1 MPGRVRTRR
10 QFAQFSRP
18 SARGRSGSL
27 RVSFVGIEGD
37 GVKVAFAISRKVG
50 SAVVRNRL
58 RRRLR
63 AMFDGVSNDLQQGLY
78 LVKCDIRTKDLT
90 YDELHSQLHEA
101 LRGAGVL

>member
-1 MPGRVRTRR
+1 M
-10 QFAQFSRP
+10 
-18 SARGRSGSL
+18 
-27 RVSFVGIEGD
+27 SFVRIDGD

-63 AMFDGVSNDLQQGLY
+63 AMFDGLSSDLNQGLY
-78 LVKCDIRTKDLT
+78 LVKCDIRAKDLS

-101 LRGAGVL
+101 LRGAGVI

>member
-1 MPGRVRTRR
+1 M
-10 QFAQFSRP
+10 
-18 SARGRSGSL
+18 
-27 RVSFVGIEGD
+27 RVSFVRIEGD

-63 AMFDGVSNDLQQGLY
+63 AMFDGLSSHLHQGLY
-78 LVKCDIRTKDLT
+78 LVKCDIRAKDLS
-90 YDELHSQLHEA
+90 YDELHSQLREA

>member
-1 MPGRVRTRR
+1 MR
-10 QFAQFSRP
+10 
-18 SARGRSGSL
+18 
-27 RVSFVGIEGD
+27 IEGD

-63 AMFDGVSNDLQQGLY
+63 AMFDGLSDDLVQGLY
-78 LVKCDIRTKDLT
+78 LVKCDIRAKDLS
-90 YDELHSQLHEA
+90 YDELYSQLREA

>member
-27 RVSFVGIEGD
+27 RISFVRID
-37 GVKVAFAISRKVG
+37 GCGVNVAFAISRKVG

-63 AMFDGVSNDLQQGLY
+63 AMFDGLPSGLDQGLY
-78 LVKCDIRTKDLT
+78 LVKCDTRAKDLS
-90 YDELHSQLHEA
+90 YDELHIQLHEA
-101 LRGAGVL
+101 LRGTGVL